1 MSIAI
6 PTPIAEK
13 LANIESLLKPFDI
26 FELFGGLNQLVNNAE
41 LNDDEQLGYQAEV
54 LGFQF
59 IPMRGNERSPW
70 GGYFGPTFSWG
81 LTPDEMVHIPNA
93 KSISREVIEH
103 WNARSI
109 QTPHPI
115 LQARYA
121 DLALDIGHI
130 WNHQNPDLKIQLARE
145 LTWRAIDGYVHSVET
160 NLSPSDHQT
169 WVFLNRALDLSLY
182 IHDKQRIAKVKSV
195 AFAYV
200 SNQTKT
206 NESRSWW
213 ALDNL
218 VWGKK
223 GLDLSNVE
231 RNELIGWLEEA
242 LEISSNINYPNHF
255 NPHDALSA
263 ADLLHRWY
271 GKLKQPDLGI
281 AAIQKAGAAFEK
293 IATNTNA
300 LTAIAWLED
309 LSIRYKNIRQM
320 EDVARVNATIKARS
334 AEVDGEMAHHE
345 VKIEISKEQLGQ
357 WLDSL
362 FMQSLEISLGRIAVN
377 LMYTPEKIKEMVEDS
392 VNSAPLQAL
401 IPITIM
407 GVDGFTQAK
416 IGSVTDDMAGRLIHM
431 TSTLI
436 GHSAPWL
443 NFAFDHAKEKWQ
455 LDADKLFA
463 WLTQSPLFT
472 PNRFALLRAGIDAW
486 LAEEHVVAIHLLIP
500 QIEAALR
507 EWLMLLG
514 ESAMRPT
521 RDSDGFEAIG
531 MGAILNTES
540 FKTKIHPMLRLHL
553 DAFFTNTKGLNLRNR
568 ISHGIVDPET
578 LNRGMSNWVIHAL
591 LAIRTFAHLKKLK
604 SQEE

>member
-1 MSIAI
+1 MPIVI

-13 LANIESLLKPFDI
+13 LANIESSLKPFDV
-26 FELFGGLNQLVNNAE
+26 FELFGELNQLVNNAK

-59 IPMRGNERSPW
+59 TPMRGNERSPW
-70 GGYFGPTFSWG
+70 GGYFGPTFSRG
-81 LTPDEMVHIPNA
+81 STPDEMVHIPNA
-93 KSISREVIEH
+93 KTISREVIEY

-109 QTPHPI
+109 QTSHPI

-130 WNHQNPDLKIQLARE
+130 WNYQNPDLKIQLAHE
-145 LTWRAIDGYVHSVET
+145 LTWHAIDGYVHSIEA

-200 SNQTKT
+200 RNQTKT

-223 GLDLSNVE
+223 GIDLSNAE

-242 LEISSNINYPNHF
+242 LKISSNINDPNHF

-293 IATNTNA
+293 IATNTSA

-309 LSIRYKNIRQM
+309 LSIRYKNIHQM

-334 AEVDGEMAHHE
+334 AEVDREMTHHE
-345 VKIEISKEQLGQ
+345 VKIEISKEELGQ

-362 FMQSLEISLGRIAVN
+362 FTQSLEISLGRIAVN

-392 VNSAPLQAL
+392 ANNAPLQAL

-455 LDADKLFA
+455 LDADKLFT

-472 PNRFALLRAGIDAW
+472 QNRYVLLRAGIDAW
-486 LAEEHVVAIHLLIP
+486 IAEEYAVAIHLLIP

-507 EWLMLLG
+507 EWLILMG
-514 ESAMRPT
+514 ESAMRPNQ
-521 RDSDGFEAIG
+521 DSTGFEAIG
-531 MGAILNTES
+531 MGAVLNTNA
-540 FKTKIHPMLRLHL
+540 FKNKIHPMLRLHL
-553 DAFFTNTKGLNLRNR
+553 DALFTNTKGLNLRNR
-568 ISHGIVDPET
+568 LAHGIADPEI
-578 LNRGMSNWVIHAL
+578 LNRGMANWVIHAL
-591 LAIRTFAHLKKLK
+591 LVIRTFAHLKG
-604 SQEE
+604 

>member
-1 MSIAI
+1 MPIVI

-13 LANIESLLKPFDI
+13 LANIESSLKPFDV
-26 FELFGGLNQLVNNAE
+26 FELFGELNQLVNNAE
-41 LNDDEQLGYQAEV
+41 LTNDEQLGYQAEV

-59 IPMRGNERSPW
+59 TPMRGNERSPW

-81 LTPDEMVHIPNA
+81 STPDEMVHIPNA
-93 KSISREVIEH
+93 KNISWEVIEY
-103 WNARSI
+103 WDARSK
-109 QTPHPI
+109 QTPHPT

-121 DLALDIGHI
+121 DLALDICRI
-130 WNHQNPDLKIQLARE
+130 WNHQNPNSKIQLPRD
-145 LTWRAIDGYVHSVET
+145 LTWRAIDGYIHSVES
-160 NLSPSDHQT
+160 NLSSSDHQT

-182 IHDKQRIAKVKSV
+182 LHDKQRIAKVKSV

-200 SNQTKT
+200 RNQAKT

-213 ALDNL
+213 GLDNL

-223 GLDLSNVE
+223 GLDLSNAE

-242 LEISSNINYPNHF
+242 LKISSNINDPNHF

-293 IATNTNA
+293 IATKTNA

-309 LSIRYKNIRQM
+309 LSIRYKNIHQM

-334 AEVDGEMAHHE
+334 AEVDGEMTHHE
-345 VKIEISKEQLGQ
+345 VKIEISKEQLEQ

-377 LMYTPEKIKEMVEDS
+377 LMYTPEKIKEMVENS
-392 VNSAPLQAL
+392 ANSAPLQAL

-431 TSTLI
+431 TSRLI
-436 GHSAPWL
+436 GHSAPLL
-443 NFAFDHAKEKWQ
+443 NFAFDRAKEKWQ
-455 LDADKLFA
+455 LDADKLFI
-463 WLTQSPLFT
+463 WLTQSPLFP
-472 PNRFALLRAGIDAW
+472 PNRYTLLRAGIDAW
-486 LAEEHVVAIHLLIP
+486 FVENYVVAIHLLIP
-500 QIEAALR
+500 QTETILR
-507 EWLMLLG
+507 EWLILMG
-514 ESAMRPT
+514 ESSMRPT
-521 RDSDGFEAIG
+521 QDSTSFEAIG
-531 MGAILNTES
+531 MRAVLNTES
-540 FKTKIHPMLRLHL
+540 FRTKIHPMLRLHL
-553 DAFFTNTKGLNLRNR
+553 DALFTNTKGLNLRNR
-568 ISHGIVDPET
+568 ISHGIADPEI
-578 LNRGMSNWVIHAL
+578 LNRGMANWVIHSL
-591 LAIRTFAHLKKLK
+591 LAIRTFAHLKKLE